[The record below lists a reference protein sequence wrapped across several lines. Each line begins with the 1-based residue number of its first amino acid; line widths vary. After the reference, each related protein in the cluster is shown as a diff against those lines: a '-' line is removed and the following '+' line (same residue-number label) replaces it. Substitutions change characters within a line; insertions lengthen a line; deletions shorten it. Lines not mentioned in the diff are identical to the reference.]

1 MEQRESGKSDNSYIA
16 NKKSPL
22 QKVGEFLREARQA
35 RSLSIEDLSSSL
47 RIGKEQ
53 LIALEE
59 GDEKSLPEKVF
70 IRAMVRR
77 IAEKLNLDTSFI
89 FEELN
94 EGKKNEPKYNPVIN
108 KEIPRKKENLNQFR
122 MVIISGLLGLL
133 TSIIVLKYI
142 ENNQNDLINP
152 RKELYV
158 FMVEPKGPGHKVR
171 IELEKAGGVP

>member
-77 IAEKLNLDTSFI
+77 IAEKLNLDTGFI
-89 FEELN
+89 LEELN
-94 EGKKNEPKYNPVIN
+94 EKNKKEAKYKTLIKKETTKKNKSINP
-108 KEIPRKKENLNQFR
+108 F
-122 MVIISGLLGLL
+122 IIVLVSGALGLL
-133 TSIIVLKYI
+133 TSFMVLKYI
-142 ENNQNDLINP
+142 ERAQKDSINLQ
-152 RKELYV
+152 KSEILLYN
-158 FMVEPKGPGHKVR
+158 KN
-171 IELEKAGGVP
+171 

>member
-1 MEQRESGKSDNSYIA
+1 MEQRENGKSDNSYIA

-53 LIALEE
+53 LISLEE

-77 IAEKLNLDTSFI
+77 IAEKLNLDTGFI
-89 FEELN
+89 LEELN
-94 EGKKNEPKYNPVIN
+94 EKNKKEAKYNTLIKKETTKKNKSIN
-108 KEIPRKKENLNQFR
+108 LFTIVL
-122 MVIISGLLGLL
+122 VSGALGLL
-133 TSIIVLKYI
+133 TSFMVLKYI
-142 ENNQNDLINP
+142 ERAQKESINLQ
-152 RKELYV
+152 KSEIFLYN
-158 FMVEPKGPGHKVR
+158 KN
-171 IELEKAGGVP
+171 